1 MNVAG
6 LLRARGYLGVAF
18 PACAS
23 CQEVVHQVTLQDN
36 SLASVVGLGHLNESC
51 QDVAHQIYSQWFNVF
66 MIEKPITPLRILLK
80 REMNASAFLFIKQK
94 NQNRA

>member
-36 SLASVVGLGHLNESC
+36 SLASVVGLGHSDESR
-51 QDVAHQIYSQWFNVF
+51 QDVADLIHSEWFNVF
-66 MIEKPITPLRILLK
+66 MITNPLHH
-80 REMNASAFLFIKQK
+80 SAFFRNVK
-94 NQNRA
+94 